1 MDVGEIERGA
11 REAIGQAAQA
21 AQQAPCLASVG
32 QAAQRVGQM
41 GLQIGEEIELQSNM
55 IGDLD
60 EEVDT
65 AKSRLNVAKR
75 MMDKVRT

>member
-1 MDVGEIERGA
+1 
-11 REAIGQAAQA
+11 
-21 AQQAPCLASVG
+21 
-32 QAAQRVGQM
+32 M

-65 AKSRLNVAKR
+65 AKSRLLVAKR
-75 MMDKVRT
+75 MMDKLGRKMGKWQSVVMIALVVLLIILVMIVFS